1 MKAKENRLKQALIQI
16 DSCRKRIELLQQRI
30 DEENNYMVFLRT
42 KYEDVLKKEPE
53 A

>member
-16 DSCRKRIELLQQRI
+16 DSCRKRIGILQERLE
-30 DEENNYMVFLRT
+30 DETRYMEFLRT
-42 KYEDVLKKEPE
+42 KYKDVLKKEPE